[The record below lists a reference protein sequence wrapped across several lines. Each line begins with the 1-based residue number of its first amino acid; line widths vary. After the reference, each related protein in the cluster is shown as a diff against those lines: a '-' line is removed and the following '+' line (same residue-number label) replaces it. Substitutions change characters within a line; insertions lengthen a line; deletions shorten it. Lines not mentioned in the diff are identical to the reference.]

1 MKFIIAM
8 ITTLVIFSAKTHA
21 FDQWCPQAPEVN
33 YRATLA
39 VDNINFLEEEVRY
52 YYSNRTRGA
61 IGAIQGLRGVLNQL
75 VRITDFDQVNCY
87 TIQAN
92 FYTADWQLRALSDSI
107 NRLLAR
113 RTHPPVQSTWN
124 TFVRSF
130 IELERVI
137 IELGGGYDFPRGPFY
152 RRYFPGFRRYFP
164 RIRPGRRVIRRNLPP
179 RRVIRSRSGTVDR
192 GSRSRV
198 RRERR
203 LERRE
208 RRLDRRERR
217 LDRRERR
224 VEGRSGRR
232 NINRNPNRNPNR
244 NINRNPN
251 RNPNSRRSGSRRG
264 GSRRDRR
271 NNR

>member
-1 MKFIIAM
+1 MKFLIAM
-8 ITTLVIFSAKTHA
+8 ITSLIIFSSTTHA

-39 VDNINFLEEEVRY
+39 VDNINFLEDEVRF

-61 IGAIQGLRGVLNQL
+61 IGYIQGLRGILNNL
-75 VRITDFDQVNCY
+75 IRITDFDHSNCY
-87 TIQAN
+87 SIQAN
-92 FYTADWQLRALSDSI
+92 FYTADWQLRNLSMAI
-107 NRLLAR
+107 NSLLSR
-113 RTHPPVQSTWN
+113 RPQAPVKSTWD

-164 RIRPGRRVIRRNLPP
+164 PARPGRRFGPRRNFPR
-179 RRVIRSRSGTVDR
+179 RRVIRGTRATVDR
-192 GSRSRV
+192 GNRV
-198 RRERR
+198 
-203 LERRE
+203 RRE

-224 VEGRSGRR
+224 LDRRERRTNSRR
-232 NINRNPNRNPNR
+232 NINRNPNRNSNR

-251 RNPNSRRSGSRRG
+251 RNSNRNPGSRRN
-264 GSRRDRR
+264 GSRRNRR
-271 NNR
+271 PRN